1 LNINIKIYIPVY
13 SNLDFLSFIS
23 TIQKL
28 EEEKVSL
35 LTENE
40 NLKKKLAFYIEKDYN
55 KKRLKSPA
63 KKKNLIRPTAF
74 SAENVAN
81 SKVRNIFEYYTGL
94 TYVRFMM
101 LATFL
106 FPNDETNP
114 VTYKEKRK
122 EVQDM
127 KLSEQLFLVLCR
139 LRNGLHIKDL
149 AYRFNIKQQSV
160 SLIFNSVI
168 HYMYLKLGSLSYW
181 PHRDVIID
189 NMPKQYRDAFPTC
202 LAIIDCTE
210 IRIEKPTSLKSQSQC
225 YSDYK
230 STTTLKSLVVSDPR
244 GFVIFVSDLFSGS
257 ISDNGICH
265 ESGFYVL
272 LKQLK
277 EMGCIQDNDGIMADK
292 GFRIEKD
299 LQELKLKLNIPP
311 FASSASQMCVG
322 DVALTRKIAAHRI
335 HIERAINQIKN
346 FKLVNRRIP
355 GTLFHSINEIWSVS

>member
-1 LNINIKIYIPVY
+1 
-13 SNLDFLSFIS
+13 
-23 TIQKL
+23 
-28 EEEKVSL
+28 
-35 LTENE
+35 
-40 NLKKKLAFYIEKDYN
+40 
-55 KKRLKSPA
+55 
-63 KKKNLIRPTAF
+63 
-74 SAENVAN
+74 
-81 SKVRNIFEYYTGL
+81 
-94 TYVRFMM
+94 MM

-127 KLSEQLFLVLCR
+127 KFSEQLFLVLCR
-139 LRNGLHIKDL
+139 LRNGLHIQDL

-277 EMGCIQDNDGIMADK
+277 EMGCIQDNDGMMADK

-299 LQELKLKLNIPP
+299 LQELKLKLNS
-311 FASSASQMCVG
+311 FNYF
-322 DVALTRKIAAHRI
+322 IAI
-335 HIERAINQIKN
+335 
-346 FKLVNRRIP
+346 LY
-355 GTLFHSINEIWSVS
+355 S

>member
-1 LNINIKIYIPVY
+1 MYECIEARRRSKRRKIETTDDTEVPSNSDSTVVIPNIPAHDTQNDKECQTEEAVY
-13 SNLDFLSFIS
+13 SNLDFLSFTS
-23 TIQKL
+23 TIRKL

-35 LTENE
+35 LKENE

-55 KKRLKSPA
+55 KKQLKSPA
-63 KKKNLIRPTAF
+63 KKKNLIRPNAF

-81 SKVRNIFEYYTGL
+81 SKVKNIFEYYTGL

-101 LATFL
+101 LVPFL

-189 NMPKQYRDAFPTC
+189 NMPKQYRDEFPTC
-202 LAIIDCTE
+202 LAIID
-210 IRIEKPTSLKSQSQC
+210 
-225 YSDYK
+225 Y
-230 STTTLKSLVVSDPR
+230 
-244 GFVIFVSDLFSGS
+244 
-257 ISDNGICH
+257 
-265 ESGFYVL
+265 
-272 LKQLK
+272 
-277 EMGCIQDNDGIMADK
+277 
-292 GFRIEKD
+292 
-299 LQELKLKLNIPP
+299 
-311 FASSASQMCVG
+311 
-322 DVALTRKIAAHRI
+322 
-335 HIERAINQIKN
+335 
-346 FKLVNRRIP
+346 
-355 GTLFHSINEIWSVS
+355 